1 MSLKIKVKVK
11 PNSKNQLIEEKEDEL
26 GEHYLLVSVKSPPQ
40 EGKANAEVIELLA
53 KHFGVKKS
61 QIKIKLGSSS
71 KFKLV
76 EVCDSITVVALKS
89 LRITFSLKMQHTW
102 TS

>member
-76 EVCDSITVVALKS
+76 EVCD
-89 LRITFSLKMQHTW
+89 F
-102 TS
+102 